1 MVGYQN
7 GESTSQEPILG
18 SRPSDLCIFQG
29 TWQFMSTRL
38 LTKPGSVHELCD
50 DLESL
55 WFVLLYEGL
64 HFVKHNKPYEI
75 RMGILFD
82 QVDVCEMTGIHM
94 GGLGK
99 RDMYT
104 AGGDLMTE
112 TLSFE
117 SKPFTTLVGQ
127 VYELFQT
134 LNAYYLALRRRANPN
149 KEGLD
154 EPIVRKPSGCAE
166 IQRLFQEALDT
177 EGWPK
182 SCDKVEDQYP
192 PKKSLTPEEKEN
204 VAFSYVNYAVR
215 QPDEPSGTKRKR
227 EEENPPAFEN
237 KRIKVDPLWKRL
249 WSKCARLVRG

>member
-1 MVGYQN
+1 MVSYQN
-7 GESTSQEPILG
+7 GESTSQEQILG
-18 SRPSDLCIFQG
+18 PRPSDLCTFQG

-38 LTKPGSVHELCD
+38 LTRPGSVHELCD

-64 HFVKHNKPYEI
+64 HFVKHNDPFGVQ
-75 RMGILFD
+75 MDFLFD
-82 QVDVCEMTGIHM
+82 NVSVCRKTGIHT
-94 GGLGK
+94 GGAGK

-104 AGGDLMTE
+104 SGGDLMTE

-134 LNAYYLALRRRANPN
+134 LNAYYLARRGRANSN
-149 KEGLD
+149 KKGPD
-154 EPIVRKPSGCAE
+154 EPIVRKPGGCAE

-177 EGWPK
+177 EGWPE

-192 PKKSLTPEEKEN
+192 PQDRLTPEEKEI
-204 VAFSYVNYAVR
+204 VSLSYVNYAVR

-227 EEENPPAFEN
+227 EEEDPPAFEN